1 MSDLKTIRPEYWPNE
16 PNSPQSIPP
25 PNQWGVD
32 MSKAVR
38 LATKEDIERIEH
50 RLDEIERAVIA
61 MYKRGFAGD
70 SLSLVEM
77 APLLERVK
85 LLALEVK
92 QG

>member
-1 MSDLKTIRPEYWPNE
+1 MLPMNVRQGPRPEGYTPTHE
-16 PNSPQSIPP
+16 R
-25 PNQWGVD
+25 V
-32 MSKAVR
+32 A
-38 LATKEDIERIEH
+38 DIER

-61 MYKRGFAGD
+61 MYKRGFVGD